1 MKTLLIFLG
10 ILTLDVNS
18 DIKVLAEAL
27 VKDYQ
32 FKEIVYENN
41 IAIQE
46 SVGTIIRADNKL
58 VVSISS
64 PFSETYKVDAKNIE
78 HIDHDLNQTQ
88 LIPIKSINSSLLN
101 VFLKVD
107 YQELKKLNIDMIDN
121 MFTLNEQNQKVEFFL
136 QNNTL
141 KKINYFDNLD
151 YRHEVILALHD

>member
-18 DIKVLAEAL
+18 DIKLLAEAL

-58 VVSISS
+58 IVSISS
-64 PFSETYKVDAKNIE
+64 PFSETYKVDAKI
-78 HIDHDLNQTQ
+78 
-88 LIPIKSINSSLLN
+88 
-101 VFLKVD
+101 
-107 YQELKKLNIDMIDN
+107 
-121 MFTLNEQNQKVEFFL
+121 
-136 QNNTL
+136 
-141 KKINYFDNLD
+141 
-151 YRHEVILALHD
+151 